1 MCKSYI
7 CVTWLVT
14 MAAVSNEEFLQYT
27 LLSKNVLSLE
37 EQELY
42 EVSQLAGVILDPSVF
57 K

>member
-1 MCKSYI
+1 MYKSSI

>member
-1 MCKSYI
+1 
-7 CVTWLVT
+7 